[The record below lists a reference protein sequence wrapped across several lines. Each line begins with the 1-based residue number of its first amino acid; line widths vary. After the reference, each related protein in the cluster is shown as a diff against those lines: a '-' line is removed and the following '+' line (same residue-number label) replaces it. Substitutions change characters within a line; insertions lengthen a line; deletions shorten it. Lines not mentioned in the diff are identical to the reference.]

1 MFTDKEILDM
11 ISFDYLELFYE
22 FGRLEKTKSVSKRDT
37 SFVYLDMKRIM
48 NNIKSLQM
56 KSNGPVIRGHC
67 NQ

>member
-22 FGRLEKTKSVSKRDT
+22 FGRLEKTKSISKRDT

-48 NNIKSLQM
+48 NNIEGLQM